1 MCACE
6 LASFW
11 QENVKGV
18 SIRVLAKM
26 AETSYRRFDVLYHFA
41 IGRGGGDGGGD
52 GDGDGGGGGDGDGDE
67 GGDGDG
73 GGDVLLGSQKPWPI
87 PHLVQLNFFTLYT
100 RLNPI
105 AESLFCR
112 NN

>member
-41 IGRGGGDGGGD
+41 IGRGGGDGVGMEVGVGVGVGMGVGMCCWD
-52 GDGDGGGGGDGDGDE
+52 PRSHG
-67 GGDGDG
+67 
-73 GGDVLLGSQKPWPI
+73 LYHTLFNSIFLPYI
-87 PHLVQLNFFTLYT
+87 PD
-100 RLNPI
+100 
-105 AESLFCR
+105 
-112 NN
+112 